1 MIKTDIFNIKTE
13 IFDIQQIK
21 FEKGDT
27 TAPEN
32 LVVQLKV
39 SYSDCKN
46 KWLRH
51 LIGELSDEFI
61 DVIKNIKYAYRWEK
75 NTDRFG
81 EDYLYEEIAFVYP
94 EMSKECKILME
105 KLFFRT
111 EDYPS
116 WVKSK
121 VYADDP
127 ETGHRV
133 FVGYSTNYVLV
144 QDKDC
149 EFLGNMLYYKQ
160 TGWISGDVKY
170 RVYLK

>member
-1 MIKTDIFNIKTE
+1 MIKTE

-21 FEKGDT
+21 FQKEHA

-39 SYSDCKN
+39 SYCDCKN

-81 EDYLYEEIAFVYP
+81 EDYLREEIAFVYP
-94 EMSKECKILME
+94 EMSRECKILME
-105 KLFFRT
+105 KLFFRPKY
-111 EDYPS
+111 YPS
-116 WVKSK
+116 WVESK
-121 VYADDP
+121 AYTDDL

-133 FVGYSTNYVLV
+133 FAGYSTCYVLV

-149 EFLGNMLYYKQ
+149 GFLGNMLCYKQ

-170 RVYLK
+170 RAFLK